1 MMFGSVPSQLREVAA
16 LFLRLGF
23 FAFGGP
29 AAHIAMM
36 RDEVVSRRKWMTDQE
51 FLDLLGITNLIP
63 GPNSTEMTMHLGL
76 ERAGWRGLIA
86 GGTLF
91 IFPAFLIV
99 LVLAVLY
106 DEYGTTPSAEWILYG
121 IKPVVIAI
129 IAQAVWRLGLVA
141 IRPAPWLLAGGA
153 AVMALYL
160 LGVHELVLLFAG
172 GITLAL
178 ARHVPAL
185 YQWFSR
191 RTVAL
196 AAPFLAMPVLA
207 YQAAEPLRE
216 YSHATLGLTFLKIG
230 ALLYGSGYVLVAFLQ
245 RDFVDNLGW
254 LTEQQLLDAI
264 AIGQLTPGPVF
275 TTATFVGYITGG
287 FPGAFIATA
296 AIFAPGFLYVA
307 MVNPL
312 LPRLRGNIVASA
324 LIDGVNIAAIGLM
337 AGVLAELLRSG
348 VVDIWT
354 GAILAIAAVALFRN
368 LNTTW
373 LIVGGALLGIA
384 FNAFDL
390 A

>member
-1 MMFGSVPSQLREVAA
+1 MTFGSAPNQLREVAA

-160 LGVHELVLLFAG
+160 LGVHELILLFAG

-178 ARHVPAL
+178 ARHAPAL

-207 YQAAEPLRE
+207 YRAAEPLRE

-287 FPGAFIATA
+287 LPGAFIATA

-354 GAILAIAAVALFRN
+354 GAILALAAVALFRN

>member
-1 MMFGSVPSQLREVAA
+1 EVAA

-160 LGVHELVLLFAG
+160 LGVHELILLFAG

-178 ARHVPAL
+178 ARHAPAL

>member
-1 MMFGSVPSQLREVAA
+1 MTFGSVPSQLREVAA

-160 LGVHELVLLFAG
+160 LGVHELILLFAG

-178 ARHVPAL
+178 ARHAPAL

-287 FPGAFIATA
+287 LPGAFIATA

>member
-1 MMFGSVPSQLREVAA
+1 MTFGSVPSQLREVAA

-51 FLDLLGITNLIP
+51 FLDLLGIANLIP

-160 LGVHELVLLFAG
+160 LGVHELILLFAG

-178 ARHVPAL
+178 ARHAPAL

-287 FPGAFIATA
+287 LPGAFIATA

-354 GAILAIAAVALFRN
+354 GAILALAAVALFRN

>member
-1 MMFGSVPSQLREVAA
+1 MTFGSAPNQLREVAA

-354 GAILAIAAVALFRN
+354 GAILALAAVALFRN

-384 FNAFDL
+384 FNALDL

>member
-1 MMFGSVPSQLREVAA
+1 VTVGSAPNALGEVAM
-16 LFLRLGF
+16 LFLRLGCV
-23 FAFGGP
+23 AFGGP

-36 RDEVVSRRKWMTDQE
+36 RDEVVSRRKWMSDQE

-76 ERAGWRGLIA
+76 ERAGWRGLLA

-141 IRPAPWLLAGGA
+141 IKPAPWLLVGGT
-153 AVMALYL
+153 AVMVLYL
-160 LGVHELVLLFAG
+160 LDVHELVLLFVG
-172 GITLAL
+172 GVSLAVARHGPAIYGWLQRRTLAL
-178 ARHVPAL
+178 ALPIAG
-185 YQWFSR
+185 
-191 RTVAL
+191 
-196 AAPFLAMPVLA
+196 APLLL
-207 YQAAEPLRE
+207 YQAAEQARD

-254 LTEQQLLDAI
+254 LSEQQLLDAV
-264 AIGQLTPGPVF
+264 AIGQVTPGPVF
-275 TTATFVGYITGG
+275 TTATFVGYVTGG
-287 FPGAFIATA
+287 FPGAVIATV
-296 AIFAPGFLYVA
+296 AIFAPGFAYVA
-307 MVNPL
+307 IVNPL

-337 AGVLAELLRSG
+337 AGVMVELISTG
-348 VVDIWT
+348 VIDVWT
-354 GAILAIAAVALFRN
+354 AAILALAAAALIRN

-373 LIVGGALLGIA
+373 LIAAGALLGIA
-384 FNAFDL
+384 FNALDL

>member
-1 MMFGSVPSQLREVAA
+1 MTFGSVPSQLREVAA

-51 FLDLLGITNLIP
+51 FLDLLGIANLIP

-160 LGVHELVLLFAG
+160 LGVHELILLFAG

-178 ARHVPAL
+178 ARHAPAL
-185 YQWFSR
+185 YQWLSR
-191 RTVAL
+191 RTMAL
-196 AAPFLAMPVLA
+196 TAPFLVMPVLA

-354 GAILAIAAVALFRN
+354 GAILALAAVALFRN

>member
-1 MMFGSVPSQLREVAA
+1 MTFGSVPSQLREVAA

-51 FLDLLGITNLIP
+51 FLDLLGIASLIP

-160 LGVHELVLLFAG
+160 LGVHELILLFAG

-178 ARHVPAL
+178 ARHAPAL
-185 YQWFSR
+185 YQWLSR
-191 RTVAL
+191 RTMAL
-196 AAPFLAMPVLA
+196 TAPFLVMPVLA

>member
-51 FLDLLGITNLIP
+51 FLDLLGIANLIP

-160 LGVHELVLLFAG
+160 LGVHELILLFAG

-178 ARHVPAL
+178 ARHAPAL

-354 GAILAIAAVALFRN
+354 GAILALAAVALFRN

>member
-1 MMFGSVPSQLREVAA
+1 MTFGSVPSQLREVAA

-51 FLDLLGITNLIP
+51 FLDLLGIANLIP

-160 LGVHELVLLFAG
+160 LGVHELILLFAG

-178 ARHVPAL
+178 ARHAPAL

-287 FPGAFIATA
+287 LPGAFIATA

-354 GAILAIAAVALFRN
+354 GAILALAAVALFRN

-384 FNAFDL
+384 FNALDL

>member
-51 FLDLLGITNLIP
+51 FLDLLGIANLIP

-160 LGVHELVLLFAG
+160 LGVHELILLFAG

-178 ARHVPAL
+178 ARHAPAL

-287 FPGAFIATA
+287 LPGAFIATA

-354 GAILAIAAVALFRN
+354 GAILALAAVALFRN

>member
-1 MMFGSVPSQLREVAA
+1 VTAGSAPNALGEVAA
-16 LFLRLGF
+16 LFLRLGCV
-23 FAFGGP
+23 AFGGP

-36 RDEVVSRRKWMTDQE
+36 RDEVVSRRKWMSDQQ

-76 ERAGWRGLIA
+76 ERAGWRGLIL

-91 IFPAFLIV
+91 IFPAFCIV

-106 DEYGTTPSAEWILYG
+106 DQYGTRASAEWILYG
-121 IKPVVIAI
+121 IKPVVIAV

-141 IRPAPWLLAGGA
+141 IRPAPWLLLGGA
-153 AVMALYL
+153 AVMGLYL

-172 GITLAL
+172 GVALAL
-178 ARHVPAL
+178 ARHAAGI
-185 YQWFSR
+185 YAWFSR
-191 RTVAL
+191 RTAAI
-196 AAPFLAMPVLA
+196 AAPLLALPLLA
-207 YQAAEPLRE
+207 YQAAENARQ
-216 YSHATLGLTFLKIG
+216 YSDAMLGLTFLKIG

-254 LTEQQLLDAI
+254 LTEQQLLDAV
-264 AIGQLTPGPVF
+264 AIGQVTPGPIF

-287 FPGAFIATA
+287 YVGAIIATV
-296 AIFAPGFLYVA
+296 AIFAPGFVYVA
-307 MVNPL
+307 IVNPL
-312 LPRLRGNIVASA
+312 LPRLRANIVASA

-337 AGVLAELLRSG
+337 AGVMVELGESG
-348 VVDIWT
+348 VVDTWT
-354 GAILAIAAVALFRN
+354 ALVLAGAAVALLRN

-373 LIVGGALLGIA
+373 LIAGGALLGIA
-384 FNAFDL
+384 FNALNL

>member
-1 MMFGSVPSQLREVAA
+1 MTFGSAPNQLREVAA

-51 FLDLLGITNLIP
+51 FLDLLGIANLIP

-160 LGVHELVLLFAG
+160 LGVHELILLFAG

-178 ARHVPAL
+178 ARHAPAL

>member
-1 MMFGSVPSQLREVAA
+1 MTFGSVPSQLREVAA

-51 FLDLLGITNLIP
+51 FLDLLGIANLIP

-287 FPGAFIATA
+287 LPGAFIATA

-354 GAILAIAAVALFRN
+354 GAILALAAVALFRN

>member
-1 MMFGSVPSQLREVAA
+1 MTFGSVPSQLREVAA

-160 LGVHELVLLFAG
+160 LGVHELILLFAG

-178 ARHVPAL
+178 ARHAPAL
-185 YQWFSR
+185 YQWLSR
-191 RTVAL
+191 RTMAL
-196 AAPFLAMPVLA
+196 TAPFLVMPVLA

-287 FPGAFIATA
+287 LPGAFIATA

>member
-1 MMFGSVPSQLREVAA
+1 MTFGSVPSQLREVAA
-16 LFLRLGF
+16 LFLRIGF

-178 ARHVPAL
+178 ARHAPAL
-185 YQWFSR
+185 YQWLSR
-191 RTVAL
+191 RTMAL
-196 AAPFLAMPVLA
+196 TAPFLVMPVLA

>member
-1 MMFGSVPSQLREVAA
+1 MTFGSVPSQLREVAA
-16 LFLRLGF
+16 LFLRIGF

-160 LGVHELVLLFAG
+160 LGVHELIILFAG
-172 GITLAL
+172 RITLAL
-178 ARHVPAL
+178 ARHAPAL
-185 YQWFSR
+185 YQWLSR
-191 RTVAL
+191 RTMAL
-196 AAPFLAMPVLA
+196 TAPFLVMPVLA

>member
-1 MMFGSVPSQLREVAA
+1 MTFGSVPSQLREVAA

-160 LGVHELVLLFAG
+160 LGVHELILLFAG

-178 ARHVPAL
+178 ARHAPAL

>member
-1 MMFGSVPSQLREVAA
+1 MTFGSVPSQLREVAA

-51 FLDLLGITNLIP
+51 FLDLLGIANLIP

-160 LGVHELVLLFAG
+160 LGVHELILLFAG

-178 ARHVPAL
+178 ARHAPAL
-185 YQWFSR
+185 YQWLSR
-191 RTVAL
+191 RTMAL
-196 AAPFLAMPVLA
+196 TAPFLVMPVLA

>member
-1 MMFGSVPSQLREVAA
+1 MTFGSVPSQLREVAA

-51 FLDLLGITNLIP
+51 FLDLLGIANLIP

-160 LGVHELVLLFAG
+160 LGVHELILLFAG

-178 ARHVPAL
+178 ARHAPAL